1 MKILTIGSILIL
13 LITYH
18 LSADTMI
25 ETEEGT
31 YFLQN
36 K

>member
-1 MKILTIGSILIL
+1 MKILTIGSILLL

-25 ETEEGT
+25 EEQESGIV
-31 YFLQN
+31 FLQG
-36 K
+36 